1 MSVPSPEQLDALLA
15 LAATDSAIRRN
26 QVLLDDLPEQ
36 RRLAEIDDQIAQLQR
51 GRADVGLE
59 RDAAAAVARNHDR
72 AVAQLAERM
81 TAEQQRMYE
90 GTITSAKQLHKLEA
104 EIAAVQIRIDE
115 HEFAELEALE
125 LIDEHDAAIAGV
137 DQQVETLGGTRVS
150 AEEARDRAAS
160 ELIAEIAEHEVVR
173 DAHRGGLPEEL
184 VTRYDESA
192 ARHRGHAV
200 GRLDDDRCS
209 ACGIGLS
216 YADVNDLLE
225 GPPLT
230 TCPSCHRL
238 LVVQ

>member
-1 MSVPSPEQLDALLA
+1 MSVPTPEQLDTLLS
-15 LAATDSAIRRN
+15 LADTDAAMRRN

-36 RRLAEIDDQIAQLQR
+36 RRLAEIDDRIAQLQQ

-59 RDAAAAVARNHDR
+59 RDAAAAVARTHDR

-81 TAEQQRMYE
+81 AAEQQRMYE
-90 GTITSAKQLHKLEA
+90 GTITNAKQLRKLEA
-104 EIAAVQIRIDE
+104 EIAAVQSRIDE
-115 HEFAELEALE
+115 HELAELEALE
-125 LIDEHDAAIAGV
+125 LIDEHEAAIAGV
-137 DQQVETLGGTRVS
+137 DQEVATLDETRVA
-150 AEEARDRAAS
+150 AEAARDQAAS
-160 ELIAEIAEHEVVR
+160 ELIAEIAEREVVR
-173 DAHRGGLPEEL
+173 DAQRAGLPDE
-184 VTRYDESA
+184 VVARYDESA
-192 ARHRGHAV
+192 GRHRGNAV

-230 TCPSCHRL
+230 NCPSCQRL